1 MFSKF
6 VRSLAGLSLVVSA
19 TFLSQEVIA
28 ADANPTPRSPTQN
41 SNLVIDTPPVRNQ
54 MWPACTFADQEYCYE
69 PLSIVEDI
77 NVTPPTTVTPTSSVA
92 PTTTVASSTTMLS
105 SATTSPSGPQ
115 LSPTMGFTPYANCH
129 VNEVSTEYCV
139 FDGTDWME
147 VGVSGTFTEL
157 HLKKIFRWK
166 LRTGKFEPDVMMMG
180 ETLKMVVGGDDASGW
195 TLEIWARPAI
205 KAYLN
210 GCFSAQTCPST
221 SVAQSVSY
229 SLAGYAKMLYVG
241 VDKPSVSRVDSVEL
255 RNALR
260 GTFIS
265 TNGMSQSWTF
275 SQDWFYVTAVS
286 PHFLPPVNGAPSE
299 VTPGFVKVFLPEKY
313 FTLDRGYKDLTMVT
327 ADRVKM
333 KVSGQNATANVT
345 AQDGGMLIDTGVTH
359 FSAPNPEFSV
369 LKANETVAAT
379 PTSPIVSGTT
389 PQQTS
394 STISRPVLK
403 KGATKTLASIAK
415 TTAAQK
421 PKWSAKG
428 SCKISGSRVIA
439 SKKSGT
445 CTVTL
450 RVLNSK
456 KKYVVKTTKVFAVK

>member
-1 MFSKF
+1 MLSKF

-69 PLSIVEDI
+69 PLSIVTDL
-77 NVTPPTTVTPTSSVA
+77 NSAPPTTA
-92 PTTTVASSTTMLS
+92 PTTTIASTTTMLG
-105 SATTSPSGPQ
+105 APTSTPSPQ
-115 LSPTMGFTPYANCH
+115 MSPTMGYTPYANCH
-129 VNEVSTEYCV
+129 INGQSPEYCV

-147 VGVSGTFTEL
+147 VGVNGEFTQADT
-157 HLKKIFRWK
+157 KKIFRWK
-166 LRTGKFEPDVMMMG
+166 LRTGKFEPDVMMLG
-180 ETLKMVVGGDDASGW
+180 ETLKMVVGGDDTSGW
-195 TLEIWARPAI
+195 TLEIWARPAV

-210 GCFSAQTCPST
+210 GCHSAQTCPST
-221 SVAQSVSY
+221 SVAESVRY
-229 SLAGYAKMLYVG
+229 ALNGYAKMLYIGTDRQG
-241 VDKPSVSRVDSVEL
+241 VSGVATVEL

-333 KVSGQNATANVT
+333 RVSGQNATANVV

-369 LKANETVAAT
+369 LKATDSVAAA
-379 PTSPIVSGTT
+379 PVSPIVSATT
-389 PQQTS
+389 PQQIS

-415 TTAAQK
+415 TTKAQK
-421 PKWSAKG
+421 PKWAAKG
-428 SCKISGSRVIA
+428 ACKISGSRVFA

-456 KKYVVKTTKVFAVK
+456 KKYVVKTTKVFTVK